1 MCPLTTWLEISGPDI
16 VANNFRQGTYHILNP
31 AKYVGK
37 NTPRFRSGWEMSF
50 MHFLDTND
58 NILQWA
64 SESISIPYRN
74 PLTGKQ
80 SIYIPDF
87 LITYRTKDNTM
98 KAEVIEIKPKKQSVL
113 ESKASAR
120 DRAVVALNY
129 AKWDQAMKWCRR
141 NGLTFRVITEDD
153 MFHQGGKKR

>member
-1 MCPLTTWLEISGPDI
+1 M
-16 VANNFRQGTYHILNP
+16 ANYRQGTYQIQNP

-74 PLTGKQ
+74 PITGKQ

-87 LITYRTKDNTM
+87 LITYRTKDNIM

-113 ESKASAR
+113 ESKANAR

-129 AKWDQAMKWCRR
+129 AKWDQATKWCRR
-141 NGLTFRVITEDD
+141 NGLVFRVITEDD
-153 MFHQGGKKR
+153 MFHQGGKKK